1 MIYRSN
7 FFGEDFSEKA
17 AFLSLIRL
25 IYFHKSDKMIL
36 FKNKKGNHAMEI
48 LTDEE
53 EERRIKQVLETK
65 YLYMRD
71 VNGKKIEF
79 EIVSVV
85 TMEKRIFIIV
95 KNPSSKADRP
105 KLAMFEYVDF
115 HGQGRYNLVT
125 DRALIRRVNEV
136 YAERLAKMDEDGF
149 IPPVPASDKK

>member
-1 MIYRSN
+1 MKI
-7 FFGEDFSEKA
+7 F
-17 AFLSLIRL
+17 
-25 IYFHKSDKMIL
+25 
-36 FKNKKGNHAMEI
+36 
-48 LTDEE
+48 TDEE
-53 EERRIKQVLETK
+53 EEKRIRQVLETK

-79 EIVSVV
+79 EIVSIV

-95 KNPSSKADRP
+95 KNPSSKDERP
-105 KLAMFEYVDF
+105 KLALFEYVKIQ
-115 HGQGRYNLVT
+115 GQGRYHLVT